1 MSLMCSAPYA
11 PRMPMAMGRSKPE
24 PSFLMSAGARL
35 MVMRVGGMS
44 KPELRMAE
52 RTRSRDSRTAA
63 SGRPT
68 VENSLFSK
76 DDAGEVDL
84 HVDDVGVD
92 AIDGGA
98 AGFEEHRG
106 DRNSVDCGRDESSIM
121 GLLQSRRS

>member
-1 MSLMCSAPYA
+1 
-11 PRMPMAMGRSKPE
+11 
-24 PSFLMSAGARL
+24 
-35 MVMRVGGMS
+35 
-44 KPELRMAE
+44 MAE

-68 VENSLFSK
+68 VENSSSQ

-92 AIDGGA
+92 AVDGGA

-106 DRNSVDCGRDESSIM
+106 DRDSVDCGRDESSIM
-121 GLLQSRRS
+121 VCSKPAK